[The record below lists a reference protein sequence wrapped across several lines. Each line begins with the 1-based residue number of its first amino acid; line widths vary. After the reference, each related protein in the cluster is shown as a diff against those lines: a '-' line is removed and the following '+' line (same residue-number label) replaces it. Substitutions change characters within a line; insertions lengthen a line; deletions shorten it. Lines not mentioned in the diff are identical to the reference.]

1 MKWEQ
6 WKSKLSQTLQ
16 RVVTETAK
24 VFFGFFFFKLSKLKE
39 IGRKE
44 LLFSE
49 DGAEF
54 KDRVVL
60 LPKLSECFTWSFK
73 SERGIARGKGYHMSA
88 AQQWG
93 LFPSSA
99 LLPRGVNAHN
109 VELQI
114 LLRLCFP
121 GTARQSALGTGSG
134 DAAGTLWKWEGQEEA
149 AFFSDRQ
156 GKRS

>member
-1 MKWEQ
+1 MRTVKKQAESDLAKGSNRNS
-6 WKSKLSQTLQ
+6 KS
-16 RVVTETAK
+16 
-24 VFFGFFFFKLSKLKE
+24 VFWFFFFKLSKLKE

-121 GTARQSALGTGSG
+121 GTARQSALGTGSD
-134 DAAGTLWKWEGQEEA
+134 DAAGTLWKWERQEEA
-149 AFFSDRQ
+149 ALLLR
-156 GKRS
+156 